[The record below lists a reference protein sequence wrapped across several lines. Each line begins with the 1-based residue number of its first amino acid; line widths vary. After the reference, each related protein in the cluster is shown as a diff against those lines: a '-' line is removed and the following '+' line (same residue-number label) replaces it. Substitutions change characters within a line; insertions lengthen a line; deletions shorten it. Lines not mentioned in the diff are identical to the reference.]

1 MNDKSDIFKY
11 NDMEVRI
18 VRDGQ
23 NEPWWVVKD
32 IAEALGHVWKTNL
45 INHVPKKWRG
55 ITSVVTP

>member
-1 MNDKSDIFKY
+1 
-11 NDMEVRI
+11 MEVRI